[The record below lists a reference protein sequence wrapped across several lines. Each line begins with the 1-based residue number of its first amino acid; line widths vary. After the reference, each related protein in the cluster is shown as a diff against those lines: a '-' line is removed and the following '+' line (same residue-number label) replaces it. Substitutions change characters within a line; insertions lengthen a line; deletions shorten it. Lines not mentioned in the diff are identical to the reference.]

1 MIIYKRNANKKNLF
15 FKFSI
20 YKYLIIIIFYY
31 LTSKI
36 NNKNKPNIIFISKVN
51 NYNINF
57 TGSLLFNNNNIFFNT
72 IFSKLIILFDI
83 Y

>member
-1 MIIYKRNANKKNLF
+1 MQIRKNLF

-20 YKYLIIIIFYY
+20 YKYLFIIIFFYI
-31 LTSKI
+31 TSKI
-36 NNKNKPNIIFISKVN
+36 NNKNHPKIDSFRKVN

-57 TGSLLFNNNNIFFNT
+57 TRTFHFKNNNILFNN
-72 IFSKLIILFDI
+72 